1 MVGSKSDRSAPD
13 ISGYPVMLTKP
24 EVMEITRLSLSG
36 VNRLIADGSVA
47 AFHMGKR
54 KVLVSRS
61 SVEEYLRPFNR

>member
-1 MVGSKSDRSAPD
+1 
-13 ISGYPVMLTKP
+13 MLTKP